1 MLGYVVRRLLIAV
14 PTIVGV
20 ATVAFLLIRLIPG
33 DPGQVLGGPE
43 ASTADIQQIDH
54 QMGLDQPLW
63 RQYLMFLLNV
73 GQGNFGLSIANGVTV
88 RQELLERAPY
98 TIELTAA
105 AVAIA
110 LVAGVALGVLAATK
124 QNSTV
129 DALISSAAVVGAS
142 TPAYV
147 SGLVLI
153 VVFAVSLHVLPA
165 GGTTSPLSLV
175 LPALTLALVEVG
187 VVARQTRSAMLEVM
201 RLDFVRTARAKGANR
216 RVVLFRHALRNAALP
231 VVTVVGL
238 QFGGLLSG
246 AVITETIF
254 GWPGEGSL
262 MIHAISARDYATVQG
277 VVLVFATVL
286 ILVNLAT
293 DLTYAVFDPRV
304 RYE

>member
-1 MLGYVVRRLLIAV
+1 M
-14 PTIVGV
+14 
-20 ATVAFLLIRLIPG
+20 
-33 DPGQVLGGPE
+33 
-43 ASTADIQQIDH
+43 SKADIARIAA
-54 QMGLDQPLW
+54 QMGLDQPVW
-63 RQYLMFLLNV
+63 RQYLTFLLNV
-73 GQGNFGLSIANGVTV
+73 AQGNFGLSVANGETV

-98 TIELTAA
+98 TVELTAA
-105 AVAIA
+105 AIAIA

-124 QNSTV
+124 QNSSL
-129 DALISSAAVVGAS
+129 DALISGGAIVGAS

-153 VVFAVSLHVLPA
+153 IVFAVSLHLLPA
-165 GGTTSPLSLV
+165 GGTTRPFSLV

-187 VVARQTRSAMLEVM
+187 MVARQTRSAM
-201 RLDFVRTARAKGANR
+201 ARGDAPGLRADGPGASR

-246 AVITETIF
+246 AVITEVIF

-262 MIHAISARDYATVQG
+262 MINAIAARDYATVQG
-277 VVLVFATVL
+277 VVLIFATVL

-293 DLTYAVFDPRV
+293 DLAYAVLDPRV
-304 RYE
+304 KYE

>member
-1 MLGYVVRRLLIAV
+1 MLGYVIRRLLIAL
-14 PTIVGV
+14 PTILGV

-43 ASTADIQQIDH
+43 ASTADIKQIDH
-54 QMGLDQPLW
+54 QMGLDQPVW
-63 RQYLMFLLNV
+63 RQYLVFLVNV
-73 GQGNFGLSIANGVTV
+73 AQGNFGLSISNGVTV

-98 TIELTAA
+98 TIELTIA
-105 AVAIA
+105 AVAVA

-124 QNSTV
+124 QNSSI
-129 DALISSAAVVGAS
+129 DALISGGAVLGAS
-142 TPAYV
+142 TPPYV

-153 VVFAVSLHVLPA
+153 IVFAVSLHVLPA
-165 GGTTSPLSLV
+165 GGTGGPTSLV
-175 LPALTLALVEVG
+175 LPAMTLALIEVG
-187 VVARQTRSAMLEVM
+187 MIARQTRSAMLEVM
-201 RLDFVRTARAKGANR
+201 RLDFIRTARAKGAGP

-246 AVITETIF
+246 TVITETIF

-262 MIHAISARDYATVQG
+262 MINAIAARDYATVQG

-293 DLTYAVFDPRV
+293 DLTYALLDPRV
-304 RYE
+304 KYE